1 MAANSSDTGENRGER
16 EICTQHLRYLPQF
29 SGKQVEKHLE
39 GCGKSDVGCKG
50 YKLFLENYI
59 HDAYVQYEFEQ
70 KSVKFAS
77 IKCLCHR
84 SQKKSE
90 PPHILLLK
98 TKPDNQGEAEIVS
111 CSSPC
116 AAEYEK

>member
-16 EICTQHLRYLPQF
+16 VIWTKNLCYLPQF

-39 GCGKSDVGCKG
+39 GCGKSDDGCKG
-50 YKLFLENYI
+50 YMFFMENYI
-59 HDAYVQYEFEQ
+59 HDAYVQFEFEQ

-77 IKCLCHR
+77 IKCLWHR

-90 PPHILLLK
+90 PPHKLLLK
-98 TKPDNQGEAEIVS
+98 TKSDNQGEAEIVS
-111 CSSPC
+111 CSCSC
-116 AAEYEK
+116 AAG